1 MPTASDRGKSDKPA
15 KKAAAKSGADSAS
28 NETPVSSKENPN
40 PTSSKSGNTD
50 ATRARAQT
58 QGAKGPSTKDGAKA
72 GDHTEATGRDH
83 PSQSEHAKALFE
95 KLHGTSAAR
104 NAGGPP
110 GKGKGGFDPKQVK
123 GGKGNFG
130 GGHAQQLRRT
140 QSRGGGG
147 GGGGGGGSQV

>member
-1 MPTASDRGKSDKPA
+1 MAKPSEPKPA
-15 KKAAAKSGADSAS
+15 AKDKGG
-28 NETPVSSKENPN
+28 ETPVSSKETPN
-40 PTSSKSGNTD
+40 PTAPKSGNTD
-50 ATRARAQT
+50 ATRAKAQT

-95 KLHGTSAAR
+95 KLHGTSGQR

-110 GKGKGGFDPKQVK
+110 GRGKGGFDPKQVK